1 MLGSQTLIFSVS
13 QINQYYASAAAERA
27 LVFLCPRATLGNRSD
42 FDSFPRSA
50 QVDLTADVFS
60 NWKFFFGVSGKAKS
74 SQSCSTVLSALTEII
89 KDRRVEIRRE
99 TEESIN

>member
-1 MLGSQTLIFSVS
+1 MEVLAG
-13 QINQYYASAAAERA
+13 
-27 LVFLCPRATLGNRSD
+27 VFVPSGN
-42 FDSFPRSA
+42 FGKPFC
-50 QVDLTADVFS
+50 
-60 NWKFFFGVSGKAKS
+60 NWKNCFGVSGKAKS